1 MSEVYAVPGVY
12 VTEPDGPSM
21 SIQSGETAVPVFLGF
36 FTPKTPP
43 PSNAPLSCV
52 RIESWLD
59 FSQQFGP
66 SDTLTVNLTSPPK
79 HHATTYMGAHSV
91 RLYFENGGGPCYV
104 LNLPREVKQDISPA
118 VMAQIVPAIE
128 LCPDITLL
136 CWCEFVDQKMDA
148 AIYAELAKLLA
159 VSETSRGNP
168 GRFLLTD
175 AWPVAT
181 DEKQSPSAWT
191 FKAPA
196 VAEHTQVASYFPALL
211 TGYAWNFVDYI
222 NPKSAPDA
230 GYEDFITV
238 EGFTDDDK
246 DLLNKLINKKL
257 IDKDLLKPDSSLA
270 KITLKSLRSP
280 LAALTVDK
288 VISAQAVTG
297 ADDAAKE
304 AAAKQ
309 LITQAKTIVTAID
322 TAVREEIVARG
333 STPVVLR
340 ASVAMAGVYARVDRE
355 RGVWKAPANVGL
367 VGVTGLIAQGATS
380 AGAKWANAIPV
391 RIDYALNEALV
402 KAGVNA
408 IRAFS
413 GQGLRVWG
421 ARTMSPT
428 AQTAWRYV
436 SVRRLFNTI
445 ERDARSALRTAVFEP
460 NSPSTWERVRG
471 ALENYLNALWRQG
484 ALQGETPEQ
493 AYFVHIGLGT
503 TMTPTDIADGKMIVK
518 VGVAA
523 VRPAEFII
531 LQLTQDVVAR

>member
-43 PSNAPLSCV
+43 PSSEPLSCV

-66 SDTLTVNLTSPPK
+66 SDTLTVNLTSPQT

-104 LNLPREVKQDISPA
+104 LNLPREVKQDISPE
-118 VMAQIVPAIE
+118 VIAQIVPAIE

-136 CWCEFVDQKMDA
+136 CWCEFVNQKMDA

-159 VSETSRGNP
+159 ASETSGGNP

-175 AWPVAT
+175 AWPEAT
-181 DEKQSPSAWT
+181 DEKQSPSTWA
-191 FKAPA
+191 FKAPV
-196 VAEHTQVASYFPALL
+196 VAENTQVASYFPALL
-211 TGYAWNFVDYI
+211 TGYAWNFVDY
-222 NPKSAPDA
+222 KSAPDA

-238 EGFTDDDK
+238 EGFTNAEK
-246 DLLNKLINKKL
+246 DLLNKLIDNKL

-270 KITLKSLRSP
+270 KITLKSLRSTI
-280 LAALTVDK
+280 AALTVEK
-288 VISAQAVTG
+288 VIKTQAVTDANGTKESAAG
-297 ADDAAKE
+297 A
-304 AAAKQ
+304 
-309 LITQAKTIVTAID
+309 LITQAEAIVTAID
-322 TAVREEIVARG
+322 TAVGAEITARRA
-333 STPVVLR
+333 TPVVLR

-367 VGVTGLIAQGATS
+367 VGVTGLIAQGTTAT
-380 AGAKWANAIPV
+380 GAKWASAIPV
-391 RIDYALNEALV
+391 RIDDALNEKLV
-402 KAGVNA
+402 DAGVNA

-421 ARTMSPT
+421 ARTMSPP

-460 NSPSTWERVRG
+460 NSPPTWERVRG

-503 TMTPTDIADGKMIVK
+503 TMTPKDIADGKMIVK

>member
-36 FTPKTPP
+36 FTPKTPL
-43 PSNAPLSCV
+43 PSTAPLSCV

-66 SDTLTVNLTSPPK
+66 SDTLTVNLTPTTK

-104 LNLPREVKQDISPA
+104 LNLPRQVGQDIDKT
-118 VMAQIVPAIE
+118 VIAQIAPAIE

-136 CWCEFVDQKMDA
+136 CWCEFVDHIMDA

-159 VSETSRGNP
+159 ASETSGGNP

-175 AWPVAT
+175 AWPVAN
-181 DEKQSPSAWT
+181 DEQQSPSTWA
-191 FKAPA
+191 FRAPV
-196 VAEHTQVASYFPALL
+196 VAEKTQVASYFPALL
-211 TGYAWNFVDYI
+211 TGYAWDFVDYM
-222 NPKSAPDA
+222 NHKSAPDA

-238 EGFTDDDK
+238 EGLTEDNK
-246 DLLNKLINKKL
+246 KLLTSLINNKL
-257 IDKDLLKPDSSLA
+257 IDKKLLRPDSSLD

-280 LAALTVDK
+280 IAALTVEK
-288 VISAQAVTG
+288 VISTKAVTDG
-297 ADDAAKE
+297 TEAVKKSSADTLI
-304 AAAKQ
+304 KQ
-309 LITQAKTIVTAID
+309 ANALVTAID
-322 TAVREEIVARG
+322 EAVSAEIDKRR

-367 VGVTGLIAQGATS
+367 VGVTGLIAQGATPT
-380 AGAKWANAIPV
+380 GVKWHSAIPV
-391 RIDYALNEALV
+391 RIDDALNEALV

-460 NSPSTWERVRG
+460 NSPPTWERVRG

-503 TMTPTDIADGKMIVK
+503 TMTPKDIADGKMMVK

-531 LQLTQDVVAR
+531 LQLTQDVVAH